1 MRQFGT
7 WTLCWSHAKPV
18 QAEDPY
24 VVVVFDE
31 AADAAHHLAGGE
43 PENQTDTM
51 VMLNQVTP
59 WDGVG
64 PSAAWTI
71 AFPGRPGT
79 GALPPASP
87 NRSGHKPARD
97 PVQTQS

>member
-1 MRQFGT
+1 MRRFGT

-59 WDGVG
+59 
-64 PSAAWTI
+64 
-71 AFPGRPGT
+71 
-79 GALPPASP
+79 
-87 NRSGHKPARD
+87 
-97 PVQTQS
+97 